1 MKKLINFILITIVII
16 GFSSIK
22 ADSAVLTFQYLSEK
36 IKKDILEQLS
46 SSVKGQPVIEINE
59 TQHKTIEVPDG
70 NVKINTSYNDNYF
83 SSHSMVKADIVVD
96 GVKERTLILPV
107 NIKIYDNVW
116 VVTEHI
122 DRGKAF
128 SGSNV
133 TVEKRDISSYVRYAL
148 RSNTDIE
155 GMLARKT
162 FKPGDIIDNRYVENA
177 PAVKKESPVSVVFKS
192 DFVMVTMSAEAM
204 DNGNIGDFIKVK
216 NTRYKKIYIGRVIS
230 PNTVLVDI

>member
-1 MKKLINFILITIVII
+1 MKKFINFILITTVII
-16 GFSSIK
+16 GFSSVR
-22 ADSAVLTFQYLSEK
+22 ANSAVLTFQYLSEK

-59 TQHKTIEVPDG
+59 VQKRTIEVPDG
-70 NVKINTSYNDNYF
+70 NIKINTSYNDNYF
-83 SSHSMVKADIVVD
+83 SSHSMIKADIIVD
-96 GVKERTLILPV
+96 GIKEKTLIFPV

-116 VVTEHI
+116 VVTEPI
-122 DRGKAF
+122 DRGKSF

-133 TVEKRDISSYVRYAL
+133 TVERKDISSYVKYAV
-148 RSNTDIE
+148 RANTDIE
-155 GMLARKT
+155 GLLARKT
-162 FKPGDIIDNRYVENA
+162 FKPGDIIDNRYIESA